1 MPPDSAAPTLTK
13 GRKIDAAAVMMRP
26 LATPEEYQACVALQQ
41 DIWGEAFA
49 ETVPASLLQVT
60 AHVGGIAVGAFAPD
74 LRLVGFVFGIAGVM
88 EGELVHW
95 SHMLGVSEPARE
107 MGIGRRLKLYQRTEL
122 AKRGIAKMFW
132 TFDPLQARN
141 AHLNLNRLGVRVV
154 DYKVNMYGVTASP
167 LHYGLATDRLVVMS
181 LTSGEGGVRA
191 NAGSAADGAPVLTPF
206 PQPGDRLLD
215 EPDAPVALIEIPTDF
230 QELVGGSPAAA
241 LEWRVAARTH
251 FQWAFRHRYTVA
263 GFRRDQM
270 TNRSFYV
277 IARSHE

>member
-1 MPPDSAAPTLTK
+1 MPHDSVAPTLTNASE
-13 GRKIDAAAVMMRP
+13 IDAAAVTMRP
-26 LATPEEYQACVALQQ
+26 LTTPEEYQACVALQQ

-88 EGELVHW
+88 DGELVHW
-95 SHMLGVSEPARE
+95 SHMLGVTEHARE
-107 MGIGRRLKLYQRTEL
+107 MGIGRRLKLYQRSEL
-122 AKRGIAKMFW
+122 AKRGIAKMYW

-167 LHYGLATDRLVVMS
+167 LHYGLATDRLVVES
-181 LTSGEGGVRA
+181 LTSGDDGVHA
-191 NAGSAADGAPVLTPF
+191 NAGAAANGAPVLTPF
-206 PQPGDRLLD
+206 PKPGDRRVD
-215 EPDAPVALIEIPTDF
+215 EPDAPIALIEIPTDF
-230 QELVGGSPAAA
+230 QELVGGSPEAA

-251 FQWAFRHRYTVA
+251 FQWAFRHGYAVT
-263 GFRRDQM
+263 GFRRDQI
-270 TNRSFYV
+270 THRSFYV